1 MIVDKYMLELNERLS
16 SQKVQAQLTSSARTW
31 LAKKGYDPDFGARPL
46 SRIMQEEIKDVLADK
61 LLAGKLDKGKKILI
75 DVDEQQQGL
84 KFDVV

>member
-1 MIVDKYMLELNERLS
+1 
-16 SQKVQAQLTSSARTW
+16 